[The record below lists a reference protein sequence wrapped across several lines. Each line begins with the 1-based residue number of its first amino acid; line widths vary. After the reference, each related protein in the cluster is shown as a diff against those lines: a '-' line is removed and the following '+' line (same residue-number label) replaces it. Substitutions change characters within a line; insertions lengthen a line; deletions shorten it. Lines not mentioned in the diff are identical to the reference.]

1 MVAIPLTLAV
11 GWAFLI
17 LFLLPVDVDF
27 LTAALG
33 AIVVAICAGPAVLAA
48 RGYRDARAG
57 GLAAEVAVEQLRE
70 RRGGH
75 AVAFGAVAVGGF
87 LALTVCDIP
96 ALRDLGVAGAVSL
109 PLCGLGHGGHAARRR
124 SCGRTGGVACGF
136 RARGRSSGAAGRSF
150 AGSVGAAF
158 RATAG
163 AARRAAAAIRRGVP
177 EAGRKVR
184 ALVASRR

>member
-1 MVAIPLTLAV
+1 M
-11 GWAFLI
+11 
-17 LFLLPVDVDF
+17 DVDF

-57 GLAAEVAVEQLRE
+57 GLAAEVAVEQLRA

-96 ALRDLGVAGAVSL
+96 ALRDLGRGGSREPAAVRAR
-109 PLCGLGHGGHAARRR
+109 HGGRAARHARM
-124 SCGRTGGVACGF
+124 GGP
-136 RARGRSSGAAGRSF
+136 AGWP
-150 AGSVGAAF
+150 AGSAH
-158 RATAG
+158 
-163 AARRAAAAIRRGVP
+163 
-177 EAGRKVR
+177 
-184 ALVASRR
+184 AS